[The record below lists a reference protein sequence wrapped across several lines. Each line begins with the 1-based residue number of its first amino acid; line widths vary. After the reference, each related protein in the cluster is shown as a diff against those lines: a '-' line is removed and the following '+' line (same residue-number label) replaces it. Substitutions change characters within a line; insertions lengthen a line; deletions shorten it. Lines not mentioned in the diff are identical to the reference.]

1 MKLTPFRASLP
12 DPAKLSNDPN
22 WLNDCRENYL
32 ELQATGGYVKSD
44 KPSYYILC
52 FRKPDAPL
60 RYAIGGLVNVAT
72 YNQSD
77 GEGIRPHEQTLTE
90 KMVDHRNRILDYE
103 AIIKPVLLTSDGG
116 EELIE
121 AMATACSLTDPVIA
135 YHRWNGEVSLYTV
148 DHPEQVTALSNLIQA
163 TTKKVAVAD
172 GHHRIATLQKLCKE
186 KGQRYAQLP
195 AMVMPETC
203 LGIDTFIRSISL
215 DSLATVDLERQF
227 FVKLVTELTPPTD
240 PGEWLMAHQ
249 GKVFQLTRKNTG
261 DQLDAVWFNNIVL
274 PDLFQITDTRND
286 PRIKSVEALNGI
298 DTFQELIIKKPKK
311 YHFLG
316 QPLTMDDFFGCIE
329 RQELLP
335 PKSTYFYPRVPTGL
349 VVYEF

>member
-1 MKLTPFRASLP
+1 MNLIPFRATLP
-12 DPAKLSNDPN
+12 DPAKLSNDPD

-32 ELQATGGYVKSD
+32 DLQASSGYVKAD

-72 YNQSD
+72 YNQPD
-77 GEGIRPHEQTLTE
+77 GAGIRPHEQTLTE

-103 AIIKPVLLTSDGG
+103 AIIKPVLLTTDGG

-121 AMATACSLTDPVIA
+121 AIATVCSLNEPVIA
-135 YHRWNGEVSLYTV
+135 YNRWNGEVSLYTV
-148 DHPEQVTALSNLIQA
+148 DNPEQVVKLGRLIQA

-172 GHHRIATLQKLCKE
+172 GHHRIATLQKLASE
-186 KGQRYAQLP
+186 KGERYAQLP
-195 AMVMPETC
+195 VMVMPENC

-215 DSLATVDLERQF
+215 DSATVVDLERQF
-227 FVKLVTELTPPTD
+227 FVKPVTELTPPTD

-249 GKVFQLTRKNTG
+249 GNVFQLTRKSTD
-261 DQLDAVWFNNIVL
+261 DQLDAIWFNNVVL
-274 PDLFQITDTRND
+274 PDLFQITDTRQD

-298 DTFQELIIKKPKK
+298 DTFQELLIEKPEK

-316 QPLTMDDFFGCIE
+316 QPLTMADFFGCIE